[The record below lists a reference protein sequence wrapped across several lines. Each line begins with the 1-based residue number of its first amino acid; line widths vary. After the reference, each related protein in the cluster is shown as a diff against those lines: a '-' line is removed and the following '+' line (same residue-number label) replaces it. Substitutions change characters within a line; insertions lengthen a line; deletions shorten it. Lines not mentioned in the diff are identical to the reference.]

1 MKVLRKSYDI
11 AHGIKVH
18 KRCVK
23 QRTCSAANMYF
34 SHRIERI
41 KRMQDKARS
50 EGNQNPCNPCNS
62 LLKQNKAALHPRG
75 QRAAQHFKYSKI
87 MMLQRY
93 NKKARLQNSL
103 AFFCCFLFNI
113 GLHGFNGFFLSPD
126 EPDEP
131 DYFSF
136 ANG

>member
-1 MKVLRKSYDI
+1 
-11 AHGIKVH
+11 
-18 KRCVK
+18 
-23 QRTCSAANMYF
+23 
-34 SHRIERI
+34 
-41 KRMQDKARS
+41 
-50 EGNQNPCNPCNS
+50 
-62 LLKQNKAALHPRG
+62 
-75 QRAAQHFKYSKI
+75 

-136 ANG
+136 ANGEHEGHEDKNTHEIG